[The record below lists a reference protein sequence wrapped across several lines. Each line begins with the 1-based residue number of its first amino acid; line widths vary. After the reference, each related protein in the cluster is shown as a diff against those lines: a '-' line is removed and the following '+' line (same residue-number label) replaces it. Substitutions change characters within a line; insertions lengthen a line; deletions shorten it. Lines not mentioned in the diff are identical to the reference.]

1 MMIEGLERITFE
13 AGKMG
18 GQACIRGLRV
28 PVVTVLKLVASGM
41 SRAEILEDYPYL
53 ESADIDQSLAYAA
66 LLVEERVVVIPK
78 AG

>member
-1 MMIEGLERITFE
+1 
-13 AGKMG
+13 MG

-28 PVVTVLKLVASGM
+28 PGVTVLKLLASGM

-66 LLVEERVVVIPK
+66 TLVEERVVVIPK
-78 AG
+78 VG